1 MPHERGPQDCY
12 WIVAAFSMPACAPSR
27 MDDRGGAAEILG
39 YGTCQATGT
48 ASDLRSLIHVSRDAV
63 VIGRPK

>member
-1 MPHERGPQDCY
+1 
-12 WIVAAFSMPACAPSR
+12 MPACGTPH
-27 MDDRGGAAEILG
+27 MDDKGRTGRRMSRVYGA
-39 YGTCQATGT
+39 CQATGT